1 MSDNRRVFADSVVGS
16 EDFLFMQGLSQALY
30 FRLCM
35 TADDKGVVNNARTL
49 VRSIGAGEEHLQELV
64 DLDFVIQIQDKPS
77 LYVIK
82 DWFVMNN
89 PEKYKGKESDFTNEI
104 DAAVF
109 IDECKKYRRLEDAG
123 KYKPYQNQR
132 SKDRNTEKLANTKT
146 VFEKNSLA
154 QSEFFQKLA
163 DGKTVFEKNSPEEKR
178 REEKRKEEK
187 RKETHTTQGDEPAKN
202 VCAGDCVCV
211 DSCDSP
217 DDPPDDLPVDDSLSE
232 YVDTDPPPPD
242 DPHIDDLSP
251 VDDLPPD
258 DPPADDFPDDNT
270 LTPKEL
276 TDKAEEIRKK
286 LKTAGLGVPDE
297 ISWQM
302 RDFKFALEGKRRLH
316 LSDDEFF
323 GALENYAALLAAKK
337 DKPGAFWWDSQM
349 PVPSL
354 FKGNSPPV
362 MRFLPYA
369 FDLNSFKKGN
379 GGKSSVPVQRGID
392 QSATYDAKE
401 ISERQAAQF
410 AEQDAMH
417 DDAYCDNV
425 DF

>member
-49 VRSIGAGEEHLQELV
+49 VRSIGASEEHLQELL
-64 DLDFVIQIQDKPS
+64 DLDFVIQIQDKPR

-104 DAAVF
+104 NAAVF

-132 SKDRNTEKLANTKT
+132 SKDKNTEKLADTKT

-154 QSEFFQKLA
+154 QSEFSQKLA
-163 DGKTVFEKNSPEEKR
+163 DTKTVFEKNSPEEKR
-178 REEKRKEEK
+178 REEKRREEK
-187 RKETHTTQGDEPAKN
+187 RKETHTTQGDEPAEN
-202 VCAGDCVCV
+202 VCADDCVCAN
-211 DSCDSP
+211 SC
-217 DDPPDDLPVDDSLSE
+217 DPPDDDSLSE
-232 YVDTDPPPPD
+232 YVDTDPPP
-242 DPHIDDLSP
+242 
-251 VDDLPPD
+251 D
-258 DPPADDFPDDNT
+258 DPPVDALPPVDDFPDDNT
-270 LTPKEL
+270 SLTPKEL
-276 TDKAEEIRKK
+276 TDKAEEIRKR
-286 LKTAGLGVPDE
+286 LKTAGLGVPDQ

-302 RDFKFALEGKRRLH
+302 RDFRFALEGKRRLR
-316 LSDDEFF
+316 LNDDEFF
-323 GALENYAALLAAKK
+323 GALENYATLLSAKK
-337 DKPGAFWWDSQM
+337 DKPGAFWWDAQM

-369 FDLNSFKKGN
+369 FDLNSFKKGD
-379 GGKSSVPVQRGID
+379 GGKSSAPPQRGID

-401 ISERQAAQF
+401 IAKRQAAQF